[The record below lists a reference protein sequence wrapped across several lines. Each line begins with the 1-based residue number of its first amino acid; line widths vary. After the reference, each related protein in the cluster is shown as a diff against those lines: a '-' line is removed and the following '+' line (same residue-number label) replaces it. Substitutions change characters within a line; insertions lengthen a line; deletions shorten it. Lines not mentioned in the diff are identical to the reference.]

1 MQEANLDH
9 NFITTFCEFL
19 LFRPGAPGE
28 VMLTPTQ
35 WRNEKQMVVKYVQ
48 VSCTHMAKQQ
58 ALADSRML
66 QVASP
71 APAQSTVASGHIMN
85 LFIPESF
92 HFIL

>member
-1 MQEANLDH
+1 MHDRLTTAILNPQLIHVIVQEANLDH

-48 VSCTHMAKQQ
+48 VSCTNIAKQQ

-66 QVASP
+66 Q
-71 APAQSTVASGHIMN
+71 G
-85 LFIPESF
+85 
-92 HFIL
+92 